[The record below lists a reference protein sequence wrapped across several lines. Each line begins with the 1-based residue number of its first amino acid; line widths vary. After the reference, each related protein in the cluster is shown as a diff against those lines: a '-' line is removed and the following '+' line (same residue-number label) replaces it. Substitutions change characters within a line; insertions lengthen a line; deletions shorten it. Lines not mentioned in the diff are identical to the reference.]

1 MRHAPGQVRNALRL
15 GSLTRFARLLVSGY
29 WFIVFSTE
37 FKVQS
42 TRVFQKIWCYTRYML
57 APASAAAF
65 RRFLRLLLH
74 QAALP
79 LALLLVTLLDKRT
92 LGDLELS
99 HDPYQLVESLI
110 HVDPQL
116 GTALDVGDH
125 QAAAGV
131 LRLLQG
137 HLLLVLQ
144 VALVAHH
151 QHGELVAILDAQDLA
166 LELGDL
172 IEAGMIVERE
182 DEQESF
188 AGAHVLLPHGTEL
201 LLASRVQN

>member
-1 MRHAPGQVRNALRL
+1 
-15 GSLTRFARLLVSGY
+15 
-29 WFIVFSTE
+29 
-37 FKVQS
+37 
-42 TRVFQKIWCYTRYML
+42 
-57 APASAAAF
+57 
-65 RRFLRLLLH
+65 
-74 QAALP
+74 
-79 LALLLVTLLDKRT
+79 
-92 LGDLELS
+92 
-99 HDPYQLVESLI
+99 
-110 HVDPQL
+110 
-116 GTALDVGDH
+116 
-125 QAAAGV
+125 
-131 LRLLQG
+131 
-137 HLLLVLQ
+137 VLQ

>member
-1 MRHAPGQVRNALRL
+1 MEG
-15 GSLTRFARLLVSGY
+15 
-29 WFIVFSTE
+29 
-37 FKVQS
+37 
-42 TRVFQKIWCYTRYML
+42 
-57 APASAAAF
+57 
-65 RRFLRLLLH
+65 
-74 QAALP
+74 
-79 LALLLVTLLDKRT
+79 
-92 LGDLELS
+92 
-99 HDPYQLVESLI
+99 LI
-110 HVDPQL
+110 DVDPQF

-125 QAAAGV
+125 QVAAGV

-144 VALVAHH
+144 VALVTHH
-151 QHGELVAILDAQDLA
+151 QHGELVAILDAQYLA

-182 DEQESF
+182 DEQESL